1 MEKFAGYGFNKSH
14 STAYALVSYQT
25 AYLKTHYPLQF
36 FGALITAD
44 MDNTDKVIRYIN
56 DCRDMKIKVIPPEVN
71 ESMKDFTIVRDHL
84 IFGLGAIKNVGSSAI
99 DSIIEARKEKGHFSS
114 LRELCENVDLRLVN
128 KRVVESLIKSGACD
142 SLNQN
147 RAAMINDLP
156 SAIEMGQA
164 KQRDYQLGQS
174 SMFEV
179 FEGVKEEIGNA
190 SKIEDWSDR
199 ERLKYE
205 KETIG
210 FYISGHPLEQFSN
223 ELAWFADAS
232 SASILED
239 NTGSEVSIAGI
250 PSKISLK
257 TTRKGD
263 KMAIVT
269 LEDLG
274 GSIELI
280 LWPEI
285 YAAIENILSDDEPI
299 LVQGKVDSD
308 GNQPKVIAKKVCLL
322 KEAKEHW
329 QGKVHIRFRTPGLEK
344 DTLVSIKEILG
355 KYQGGNEAFL
365 EFLFPDN
372 KVRKL
377 SVGENLKIKP
387 CDEIIQEI
395 EAVLGEDSIRFG

>member
-1 MEKFAGYGFNKSH
+1 
-14 STAYALVSYQT
+14 
-25 AYLKTHYPLQF
+25 
-36 FGALITAD
+36 
-44 MDNTDKVIRYIN
+44 
-56 DCRDMKIKVIPPEVN
+56 MKIKVMPPEVN
-71 ESMKDFTIVRDHL
+71 GSMKDFTIADDHL

-99 DSIIEARKEKGHFSS
+99 DSIIEAREKRGQFSS
-114 LRELCENVDLRLVN
+114 LRGLCENVDLRLVN
-128 KRVVESLIKSGACD
+128 KRVGESLVKSGACD

-147 RAAMINDLP
+147 RASMIEDIP
-156 SAIEMGQA
+156 SAIEMGQT
-164 KQRDYQLGQS
+164 KQRDHELGQS

-179 FEGVKEEIGNA
+179 FEGEKEETGNA
-190 SKIEDWSDR
+190 SMIEDWSDHA
-199 ERLKYE
+199 RLKYE

-210 FYISGHPLEQFSN
+210 FYVSGHPLEQYAN
-223 ELAWFADAS
+223 ELVWFTDAS

-250 PSKISLK
+250 PGKVLPK

-269 LEDLG
+269 LEDLS
-274 GSIELI
+274 GSIEVI

-285 YAAIENILSDDEPI
+285 YAIIENILSDDDPI
-299 LVQGKVDSD
+299 LVQGTVDSD

-329 QGKVHIRFRTPGLEK
+329 EGKVHIRFRTLGLEK
-344 DTLVSIKEILG
+344 DTLISIKEIL
-355 KYQGGNEAFL
+355 KKHKGGNETFV
-365 EFLFPDN
+365 EFLFPSN

-377 SVGENLKIKP
+377 SVDGNLKVKP

-395 EAVLGEDSIRFG
+395 EAVLGKDSIRFE